1 MPDEATRGEGF
12 ILPAATL
19 WKRELVRFA
28 RDRHRLLGAILQP
41 FVFWLL
47 LGIGMSASFAPAG
60 TSGTMSY
67 LEYIYPGALLMV
79 LLFTAIFSTI
89 SVVEDR
95 REGFMQSVLVAPV
108 SRSGVVIGKV
118 MGGTTLAVLEGM
130 VFLLFVY
137 QLDIPVSPFAL
148 AATVA
153 FLFLVGLALT
163 GLGFAIA
170 WQMASTAGFH
180 AIMNLFLLPMWA
192 LSGALFPLSG
202 VPEWL
207 GWLMR
212 INPLTYGVAGVRHA
226 LYLEAPELAGGIP
239 PFEVCL
245 LVTCLF
251 VLLTLGISL
260 GVIRRREGVR

>member
-1 MPDEATRGEGF
+1 MPNEATRGEGF

-108 SRSGVVIGKV
+108 SQSGVVIGKV

-137 QLDIPVSPFAL
+137 QLDIPVSPFSL

-239 PFEVCL
+239 PFEACL

>member
-1 MPDEATRGEGF
+1 MPNEATRGEGF

-108 SRSGVVIGKV
+108 SQSGVVIGKV

-239 PFEVCL
+239 PFEACL

>member
-1 MPDEATRGEGF
+1 MPDEAMRGEGF

>member
-1 MPDEATRGEGF
+1 MSDRPRHGEWF
-12 ILPAATL
+12 FLPAATL

-108 SRSGVVIGKV
+108 SQSGVVIGKV

-137 QLDIPVSPFAL
+137 QLDIPVSPLAL

-226 LYLEAPELAGGIP
+226 LCLEAPELAGGIP

>member
-108 SRSGVVIGKV
+108 SQSGVVIGKV

-239 PFEVCL
+239 PLEVCL

>member
-1 MPDEATRGEGF
+1 MPVDARRGEGF
-12 ILPAATL
+12 FLPAATL
-19 WKRELVRFA
+19 WRRELVRFV

-60 TSGTMSY
+60 MAGTMSY
-67 LEYIYPGALLMV
+67 LEYIYPGTLLMV

-118 MGGTTLAVLEGM
+118 LGGTTLAVLEGT
-130 VFLLFVY
+130 VFLLFIF
-137 QLDIPVSPFAL
+137 QLDIPVSPVSL
-148 AATVA
+148 VATVA

-170 WQMASTAGFH
+170 WRMASTAGFH

-207 GWLMR
+207 AWVMR
-212 INPLTYGVAGVRHA
+212 INPLTYGVAGVRHT
-226 LYLEAPELAGGIP
+226 LYLNAPELTGQVP
-239 PFEVCL
+239 SPETCL

-251 VLLTLGISL
+251 VLLTLSVSL
-260 GVIRRREGVR
+260 GVIRRREGAR

>member
-108 SRSGVVIGKV
+108 SQSGVVIGKV

-137 QLDIPVSPFAL
+137 QLDIPVSPLAL

-239 PFEVCL
+239 PFEACL

>member
-1 MPDEATRGEGF
+1 MPDEAMRGEGF

-137 QLDIPVSPFAL
+137 ELDIPVSPFAL

-251 VLLTLGISL
+251 LLLTLGISL

>member
-130 VFLLFVY
+130 VFLLFVH

>member
-1 MPDEATRGEGF
+1 MPDEATRGGGF

-60 TSGTMSY
+60 MSGRMSY

-137 QLDIPVSPFAL
+137 QLDIPVSPLAL

-202 VPEWL
+202 VPDWL

-212 INPLTYGVAGVRHA
+212 INPLTYGVAGVRHT
-226 LYLEAPELAGGIP
+226 LYLEAPELAGGVPSI
-239 PFEVCL
+239 EACL
-245 LVTCLF
+245 FVTCLF

-260 GVIRRREGVR
+260 AVIRRREGVR

>member
-108 SRSGVVIGKV
+108 SQSGVVIGKV

-137 QLDIPVSPFAL
+137 QLDIPVSPYAL

>member
-1 MPDEATRGEGF
+1 MPDEATRGGGF

-118 MGGTTLAVLEGM
+118 MGGTTLALLEGM

-137 QLDIPVSPFAL
+137 QLDIPVSPLAL
-148 AATVA
+148 AATVV

-202 VPEWL
+202 VPDWL

-226 LYLEAPELAGGIP
+226 LYLEAPELAGGVP
-239 PFEVCL
+239 PFEACL

>member
-67 LEYIYPGALLMV
+67 LEYIFPGALLMV

-118 MGGTTLAVLEGM
+118 MGGTTLAVLEGV

-137 QLDIPVSPFAL
+137 QLDIPVSPFVL

>member
-1 MPDEATRGEGF
+1 MPADARRGGGF
-12 ILPAATL
+12 VLPAATL

-60 TSGTMSY
+60 ISGSVSY

-79 LLFTAIFSTI
+79 LLFTAIFYTI

-95 REGFMQSVLVAPV
+95 REGFMQSVMVAPV
-108 SRSGVVIGKV
+108 SQSGVVIGKV
-118 MGGTTLAVLEGM
+118 MGGTTLAVLEGA

-137 QLDIPVSPFAL
+137 QLDIPVSPVAL
-148 AATVA
+148 AATLA
-153 FLFLVGLALT
+153 FLLLVGMALT

-170 WQMASTAGFH
+170 WRMASTAGFH

-202 VPEWL
+202 VPDWL
-207 GWLMR
+207 AWVMR
-212 INPLTYGVAGVRHA
+212 MNPLTYGVAGVRHT
-226 LYLEAPELAGGIP
+226 LYMEAPELAGRVPSI
-239 PFEVCL
+239 EVCL
-245 LVTCLF
+245 LVTSLF
-251 VLLTLGISL
+251 VGLTLGISL
-260 GVIRRREGVR
+260 FLVRRREGV

>member
-1 MPDEATRGEGF
+1 MPADARHAESF
-12 ILPAATL
+12 FLPAATL

-28 RDRHRLLGAILQP
+28 RDRHRLFGAILQP

-47 LGIGMSASFAPAG
+47 LGIGMNASFAPAG
-60 TSGTMSY
+60 LAGTMSY
-67 LEYIYPGALLMV
+67 LEYIFPGTLLMV

-108 SRSGVVIGKV
+108 SLSAVVLGKV
-118 MGGTTLAVLEGM
+118 LGGTTLAVLEGV

-137 QLDIPVSPFAL
+137 QLNIPVSPVSL
-148 AATVA
+148 AATVG

-170 WQMASTAGFH
+170 WRMASTAGFH

-207 GWLMR
+207 GWVMR
-212 INPLTYGVAGVRHA
+212 INPLTYGVAGVRHT
-226 LYLEAPELAGGIP
+226 LYMEAPELTGRVPSLEA
-239 PFEVCL
+239 CL

-251 VLLTLGISL
+251 VLLTLGISM
-260 GVIRRREGVR
+260 GVIRRREGAR

>member
-1 MPDEATRGEGF
+1 MPADARHTGGF
-12 ILPAATL
+12 FLPAATL

-28 RDRHRLLGAILQP
+28 RDRHRLFGAILQP
-41 FVFWLL
+41 VVFWLM

-60 TSGTMSY
+60 LAGTMSY
-67 LEYIYPGALLMV
+67 LEYIYPGTLLMV

-108 SRSGVVIGKV
+108 SRTGVVLGKV
-118 MGGTTLAVLEGM
+118 LGGATLAVLEGM

-137 QLDIPVSPFAL
+137 QLDIPVSPVSL

-153 FLFLVGLALT
+153 FLFLVGLSLT

-170 WQMASTAGFH
+170 WRMGSTAGFH

-202 VPEWL
+202 VPGWL
-207 GWLMR
+207 GWVMR
-212 INPLTYGVAGVRHA
+212 LNPLTYGVAGVRHA
-226 LYLEAPELAGGIP
+226 LYMEAPESTGLIP
-239 PFEVCL
+239 PLEVCL

-260 GVIRRREGVR
+260 GVVKRSEGAG

>member
-108 SRSGVVIGKV
+108 SQSGVVIGKV

-251 VLLTLGISL
+251 VLLTLGVSL

>member
-226 LYLEAPELAGGIP
+226 LYLEAPELAGGVP